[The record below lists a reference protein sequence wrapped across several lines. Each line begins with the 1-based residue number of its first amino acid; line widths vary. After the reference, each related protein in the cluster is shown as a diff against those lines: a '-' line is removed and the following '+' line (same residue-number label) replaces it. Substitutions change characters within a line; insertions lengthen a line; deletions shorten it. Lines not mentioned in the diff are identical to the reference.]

1 MDIRLFRHQLR
12 RLERRLDSAL
22 QSGINCCGVTLVQC
36 HTILAI
42 RDHGPLSMTELA
54 DHMELDKSTVS
65 RTVDGLVKDGL
76 VDRAVKPDNRRAV
89 NLDMTPKGRREA
101 DRIHTLCDT
110 SFSRIL
116 EKLTKDEAETVLKG
130 ITLLANALDESMTDG
145 TCCAMPGTGVPS

>member
-36 HTILAI
+36 HTLLAI
-42 RDHGPLSMTELA
+42 RDHGPLSMTHLA

-76 VDRAVKPDNRRAV
+76 VDRAVNPDNRRAV
-89 NLDMTPKGRREA
+89 NLDLTASGRHEA
-101 DRIHTLCDT
+101 DRINALCDA
-110 SFSRIL
+110 SFSAIL
-116 EKLTKDEAETVLKG
+116 AKLTEPEAETVLQG
-130 ITLLANALDESMTDG
+130 VTLLANALDESITDG
-145 TCCAMPGTGVPS
+145 TCCAAPETGASS